1 MKNKYLHLSIGLL
14 LALLIGFLLPEGNG
28 LTAAGVRTIAVTA
41 MIVYYWT
48 FVGIDWVSILC
59 IALFAVVGTASMS
72 SLIGWGIS
80 NTNTLLMLFSS
91 ILCLSLV
98 YCGFMDRLITWFISR
113 NVVRRRPYV
122 FLALY
127 LLAVYIIGCFVNITS
142 TCLITM
148 PVAKSIIEEL
158 GYTSKDKFSKA
169 LFAGSMWVAMWG
181 YSATPI
187 GHPVAL
193 TIIGLLNTSCGVEM
207 SFVQYMAVGIPITF
221 LLCILSF
228 LVIKYIMRPDT
239 SKYVNYDVDAKRA
252 SLKKME
258 LREALTVAIFLLVI
272 FFYVFP
278 DILRYAL
285 PGFYTYMNQLTL
297 LTPTILGICLMVI
310 IQVGGKP
317 LFDFKRSLKDVP
329 WSTFFLL
336 AGMFTM
342 SGAISAEGNGI
353 VDWLANV
360 LGPLTANMQSWIPFI
375 LLIGAAAT
383 ILTNFMSCNVL
394 GNMMFMAGVPL
405 MARLG
410 DNLNTFGVA
419 MVIAIASNAGVMTPQ
434 ASAAAGVYLGTDY
447 LTPSEGFK
455 YGSWVIPA
463 FIVICLALVYPMC
476 LLLF

>member
-1 MKNKYLHLSIGLL
+1 MKRKYLHLSIGLL
-14 LALLIGFLLPEGNG
+14 LAILVWVLLPEGNG
-28 LTAAGVRTIAVTA
+28 LTASGVRTIAVTV

-59 IALFAVVGTASMS
+59 IALFAMVGTASMS
-72 SLIGWGIS
+72 SLISYGIS

-91 ILCLSLV
+91 ILCLALV

-113 NVVRRRPYV
+113 NVVRKRPYV
-122 FLALY
+122 FLSLY

-148 PVAKSIIEEL
+148 PVAKSILDEL
-158 GYTSKDKFSKA
+158 GYTAKDKYSKA
-169 LFAGSMWVAMWG
+169 LYAGSMWVAMWG

-193 TIIGLLNTSCGVEM
+193 TIIGLLKSSCGIEM

-221 LLCILSF
+221 LLCVLSL
-228 LVIKYIMRPDT
+228 LVIRYIIRPDT

-252 SLKKME
+252 TLKKME
-258 LREALTVAIFLLVI
+258 LREGLTVAIFLLVI
-272 FFYVFP
+272 FFYIFP
-278 DILRYAL
+278 DILRYVL

-297 LTPTILGICLMVI
+297 LTPTILGICLLVI
-310 IQVGGKP
+310 INVDGKP
-317 LFDFKRSLKDVP
+317 LLDFKRSLKDVP

-375 LLIGAAAT
+375 LLIATAAT
-383 ILTNFMSCNVL
+383 ILTNFMSCNVVA
-394 GNMMFMAGVPL
+394 NMMFMAAVPL
-405 MARLG
+405 MASLG
-410 DNLNTFGVA
+410 DNLNPFGVA
-419 MVIAIASNAGVMTPQ
+419 MVVAIASNAGVMPPQ
-434 ASAAAGVYLGTDY
+434 ASAAAGVYLGSDY

-463 FIVICLALVYPMC
+463 FIVICMLLVYPMC

>member
-1 MKNKYLHLSIGLL
+1 MKRKYLNLSIGLL
-14 LALLIGFLLPEGNG
+14 LAILVWVLLPEGNG
-28 LTAAGVRTIAVTA
+28 LTASGVRTIAVTV

-59 IALFAVVGTASMS
+59 IALFAMVGTASMS
-72 SLIGWGIS
+72 SLISYGIS

-91 ILCLSLV
+91 ILCLALV

-113 NVVRRRPYV
+113 NVVRKRPYV
-122 FLALY
+122 FLSLY

-148 PVAKSIIEEL
+148 PVAKSILDEL
-158 GYTSKDKFSKA
+158 GYTAKDKYSKA
-169 LFAGSMWVAMWG
+169 LYAGSMWVAMWG

-193 TIIGLLNTSCGVEM
+193 TIIGLLKSSCGIEM

-221 LLCILSF
+221 LLCVLSL
-228 LVIKYIMRPDT
+228 LVIRYIIRPDT

-252 SLKKME
+252 TLKKME
-258 LREALTVAIFLLVI
+258 LREGLTVAIFLLVI
-272 FFYVFP
+272 FFYIFP
-278 DILRYAL
+278 DILRYVL

-297 LTPTILGICLMVI
+297 LTPTILGICLLVI
-310 IQVGGKP
+310 INVDGKP
-317 LFDFKRSLKDVP
+317 LLDFKRSLKDVP

-375 LLIGAAAT
+375 LLIATAAT
-383 ILTNFMSCNVL
+383 ILTNFMSCNVVA
-394 GNMMFMAGVPL
+394 NMMFMAAVPL
-405 MARLG
+405 MASLG
-410 DNLNTFGVA
+410 DNLNPFGVA
-419 MVIAIASNAGVMTPQ
+419 MVVAIASNAGVMTPQ
-434 ASAAAGVYLGTDY
+434 ASAAAGVYLGSDY

-463 FIVICLALVYPMC
+463 FIVICMLLVYPMC

>member
-1 MKNKYLHLSIGLL
+1 MKRKYLHLSIGLL
-14 LALLIGFLLPEGNG
+14 LAILVWVLLPEGNG
-28 LTAAGVRTIAVTA
+28 LTASGVRTIAVTV

-59 IALFAVVGTASMS
+59 IALFAMVGTASMS
-72 SLIGWGIS
+72 SLISYGIS

-91 ILCLSLV
+91 ILCLALV

-113 NVVRRRPYV
+113 NVVRKRPYV
-122 FLALY
+122 FLSLY

-148 PVAKSIIEEL
+148 PVAKSILDEL
-158 GYTSKDKFSKA
+158 GYTAKDKYSKA
-169 LFAGSMWVAMWG
+169 LYAGSMWVAMWG

-193 TIIGLLNTSCGVEM
+193 TIIGLLKSSCGIEM

-221 LLCILSF
+221 LLCVLSL
-228 LVIKYIMRPDT
+228 LVIRYIIRPDT

-252 SLKKME
+252 TLKKME
-258 LREALTVAIFLLVI
+258 LREGLTVAIFLLVI
-272 FFYVFP
+272 FFYIFP
-278 DILRYAL
+278 DILRYVL

-297 LTPTILGICLMVI
+297 LTPTILGICLLVI
-310 IQVGGKP
+310 INVDGKP
-317 LFDFKRSLKDVP
+317 LLDFKRSLKDVP

-375 LLIGAAAT
+375 LLIATAAT
-383 ILTNFMSCNVL
+383 ILTNFMSCNVVA
-394 GNMMFMAGVPL
+394 NMMFMAAVPL
-405 MARLG
+405 MASLG
-410 DNLNTFGVA
+410 DNLNPFGVA
-419 MVIAIASNAGVMTPQ
+419 MVVAIASNAGVMTPQ
-434 ASAAAGVYLGTDY
+434 ASAAAGVYLGSDY

-463 FIVICLALVYPMC
+463 FIVICMLLVYPMC

>member
-1 MKNKYLHLSIGLL
+1 MKRKYLHLSIGLL
-14 LALLIGFLLPEGNG
+14 LAILVWVLLPEGNG
-28 LTAAGVRTIAVTA
+28 LTASGVRTIAVTV

-59 IALFAVVGTASMS
+59 IALFAMVGTASMS
-72 SLIGWGIS
+72 SLISYGIS

-91 ILCLSLV
+91 ILCLALV

-113 NVVRRRPYV
+113 NVVRKRPYV
-122 FLALY
+122 FLSLY

-148 PVAKSIIEEL
+148 PVAKSILDEL
-158 GYTSKDKFSKA
+158 GYTAKDKYSKA
-169 LFAGSMWVAMWG
+169 LYAGSMWVAMWG

-193 TIIGLLNTSCGVEM
+193 TIIGLLKSSCGIEM

-221 LLCILSF
+221 LLCVLSL
-228 LVIKYIMRPDT
+228 LVIRYIIRPDT

-252 SLKKME
+252 TLKKME
-258 LREALTVAIFLLVI
+258 LREGLTVAIFLLVI
-272 FFYVFP
+272 FFYIFP
-278 DILRYAL
+278 DILRYVL

-297 LTPTILGICLMVI
+297 LTPTILGICLLVI
-310 IQVGGKP
+310 INVDGKP
-317 LFDFKRSLKDVP
+317 LLDFKRSLKDVP

-342 SGAISAEGNGI
+342 SGVISAEGNGI

-375 LLIGAAAT
+375 LLIATAAT
-383 ILTNFMSCNVL
+383 ILTNFMSCNVVA
-394 GNMMFMAGVPL
+394 NMMFMAAVPL
-405 MARLG
+405 MASLG
-410 DNLNTFGVA
+410 DNLNPFGVA
-419 MVIAIASNAGVMTPQ
+419 MVVAIASNAGVMTPQ
-434 ASAAAGVYLGTDY
+434 ASAAAGVYLGSDY

-463 FIVICLALVYPMC
+463 FIVICMLLVYPMC